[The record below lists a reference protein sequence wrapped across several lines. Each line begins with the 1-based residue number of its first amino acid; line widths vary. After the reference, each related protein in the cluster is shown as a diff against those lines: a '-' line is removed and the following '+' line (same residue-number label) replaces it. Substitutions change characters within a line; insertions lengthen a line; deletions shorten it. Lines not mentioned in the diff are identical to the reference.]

1 MGNFIDNIK
10 LLSIETIDEK
20 SVRSLLRL
28 YRSKKEA
35 KLKEQI
41 VNAYLNLVVSIARS
55 FHNKYNDPN
64 IEFEDLIEEGI
75 IGLLK
80 AIDKYD
86 LSKNASFRIY
96 ATYWIKNSIQQY
108 IKEKLGTVSQ
118 IPVPTFSLIKK
129 WIKEWQRVYKKLG
142 RTPTL
147 KEMSEI
153 LKISFVKAKKIAY
166 LISTYS
172 KTFSL
177 DSILEDE
184 ETTLGDMIADESLTP
199 EEILSKISSYETLQ
213 DVFKKVLT
221 EKEAAVIK
229 LRYRQ
234 NGNRYFR
241 KQASYR
247 TLGKIF
253 HLSAEY
259 IRKLE
264 KQALLKL
271 KNYFL
276 SYK

>member
-1 MGNFIDNIK
+1 MENFIDNIK

-20 SVRSLLRL
+20 SARSLLRI

-35 KLKEQI
+35 KFKEQI
-41 VNAYLNLVVSIARS
+41 VNAYLNLVISIARS
-55 FHNKYNDPN
+55 FHSKYNDPN
-64 IEFEDLIEEGI
+64 IELEDLIEEGI

-80 AIDKYD
+80 AIDKYKF
-86 LSKNASFRIY
+86 SKNTSFRIY

-108 IKEKLGTVSQ
+108 IKEKLGTISQ
-118 IPVPTFSLIKK
+118 IPTPTFSLIRK
-129 WIKEWQRVYKKLG
+129 WIKEYQRIYKKSG

-147 KEMSEI
+147 KELSEA

-172 KTFSL
+172 RTFSL

-184 ETTLGDMIADESLTP
+184 ETTLGEVIADKSLTP

-213 DVFKKVLT
+213 DVFKKILT
-221 EKEAAVIK
+221 PKEAAVIK

-241 KQASYR
+241 KRTSYR
-247 TLGKIF
+247 SLGKMF

-264 KQALLKL
+264 RQALLKL

-276 SYK
+276 SSK